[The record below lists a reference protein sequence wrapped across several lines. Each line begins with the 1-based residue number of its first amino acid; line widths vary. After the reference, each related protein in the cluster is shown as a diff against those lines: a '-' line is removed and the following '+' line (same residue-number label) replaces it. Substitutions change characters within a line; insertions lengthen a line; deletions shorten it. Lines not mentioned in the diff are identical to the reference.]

1 MDEGLLQHK
10 GDKVKFSPRF
20 GQGSVIGV
28 HLDTWHGTLSFY
40 QNRQFIGVLVKTYLL
55 IFVLIFIYFENVFL
69 ILCRC
74 RCYQPAE

>member
-40 QNRQFIGVLVKTYLL
+40 QNRQFIGVYPKK
-55 IFVLIFIYFENVFL
+55 II
-69 ILCRC
+69 
-74 RCYQPAE
+74 CYYPCFF